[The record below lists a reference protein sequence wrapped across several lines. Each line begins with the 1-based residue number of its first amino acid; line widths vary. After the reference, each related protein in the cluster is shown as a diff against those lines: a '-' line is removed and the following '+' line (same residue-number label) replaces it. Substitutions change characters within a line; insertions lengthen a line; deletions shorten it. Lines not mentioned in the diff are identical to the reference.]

1 MVSALS
7 NKSQTL
13 YDARVEYSEQA
24 ARKIREAVPKKQYIL
39 SGSLKEYAKRGPNEN
54 QWVQRYC
61 NLIVAKAGLK
71 PLIETADEELT
82 AIGTQWW
89 AEKHMLDHLGEQL
102 DGFTTL
108 RTIPDACRLLY
119 ERIDME
125 AALAEAHRHSGVKQS
140 NAELRSYREEKQDC
154 QASLQRLQSQLD
166 ALSNPPAASE
176 RSRTKDKKSHRS
188 EAPSRSELHRQ
199 KKSLRTRIEAR
210 QSDIAALDNMLAEA
224 QRKLDGQYAA
234 LAPQQLELATL
245 IGALAAAGMADEEQT
260 AITALLRQ
268 LDDYTERHD
277 KTTSLLDHGNMPPFI
292 QPAGEIVFSAGPHS
306 AQQLRDLLDHVS
318 DELRD
323 AKELLETELD
333 RLNLH
338 VKDGSEQ
345 RRERIAPRRS
355 HYRQEQ
361 LNSSYA
367 RTDLHQ
373 RLLEGQDDASDLPGA
388 LRFSRVAASLP
399 APEESDEEL
408 LPEAE
413 HGHENANEQGTE
425 KGKEKESTLPLPAPA
440 LLHPRKEDDE
450 SSQDEGHDGLDDG
463 RAPRLL
469 TAPAPAMSDALVPF
483 ADAARLTVS
492 APQALRKPDPSVAGV
507 IQVMDVATVAPPPNR
522 LPAVETISV
531 QPASIMSG
539 MRLALMA
546 PPAPERAPEPVAA
559 AATVVLTTRRD
570 DRAKA
575 PSGSASRTSGKT
587 KPSVEASKKDGK
599 KDSSRAVEKVSKS
612 SSSAEPAKAA
622 APLTAAEPQAA
633 STSVLLLPEPEERPG
648 VYHFGSA
655 DLDWDWQELTVEFRV
670 PAPMPQAPQDAIE
683 LATLRDNGRQ
693 RTISDTAYEEPE
705 AITAPTPAV
714 TAEQASSSYGFTAQE
729 LREQGRSATLPDL
742 RTPAADTAADTG
754 ADAPPPQRR
763 ATAPQT
769 KDEKTHAS
777 ASAGAQAAPQAQ
789 ATSAQSPQA
798 GAQAMPPPPLYYAV
812 PVQVPVTVPVAVP
825 VAVPAYVL
833 PPDPRVPWW
842 ATGTID
848 ALPPTMRFA
857 LMQAAMRNEYCTS
870 VWHMDMSYPSSG
882 KVKLYYVVRDNIPST
897 SSFQLSPPGTPN
909 PIVYTVHPGN
919 PYCHVMEILPPRP
932 VYAAAPEYQHAPP
945 PQPQPRRMPSART
958 ADAGMS
964 GGLFANPSTD
974 PRSPRYVDP
983 RRTGAFKTEPAP
995 EPVRRPR
1002 VRVDPPSFNTRPA
1015 EARTD
1020 ERAGPSSRHSRS
1032 HRYGRE
1038 PARTDTSTK
1047 AKTRTSG
1054 TSGRKTREAPT
1065 PDEFWE
1071 EQARHRSHTSRS
1083 KHSRHDR
1090 HEKEQKQDRRERRTH
1105 RDSAR
1110 QPQAA
1115 YQADVRASQ
1124 MEVEEEPI
1132 IIEIAAIDVGSHA
1145 PLQVLGTAL
1154 PKEARARALKEELEL
1169 RADEGL
1175 PPPRHPE
1182 REVRLSDEQVN
1193 NAIDKMLNDP
1203 RDLNNPEFKDAK
1215 PSLARAEAIVNAL
1228 REMGFDLG
1236 RLNDLHVDLGYLWN
1250 KGERDTRRA
1259 ELGLASDISKVEP
1272 PPAFAAAFAALC
1284 DRLMENERKANAQ
1297 QYDKM
1302 TPQAREAA
1310 LAAKRAEFEAADHA
1324 AYMDYLRQRYAKV
1337 FSFAMDHPMLKA
1349 MWTRVRHKLSAKVNE
1364 LAAAA
1369 VTGSA
1374 AFQAYDQAQR
1384 QRLQHH
1390 LSLQKN
1396 GLSEAGIDKDPG
1408 FRKVFDE
1415 RLEQKLHAL
1424 AQSEPEKMSTPEKR
1438 QAQRSNLSNMLL
1450 GSEGL
1455 ALHEQYLLESE
1466 FGAVLG
1472 PVKQQ
1477 LAANTWASVM
1487 HRLASD
1493 IEVSP

>member
-7 NKSQTL
+7 TKSQTL
-13 YDARVEYSEQA
+13 YDARVEYSELA
-24 ARKIREAVPKKQYIL
+24 ARKIREDVPKKQYIL

-54 QWVQRYC
+54 QWVERYC

-71 PLIETADEELT
+71 PLIETADKELA

-89 AEKHMLDHLGEQL
+89 TEQRMLDHIGEQL
-102 DGFTTL
+102 DGFTAL
-108 RTIPDACRLLY
+108 RTIPDACRRLY

-125 AALAEAHRHSGVKQS
+125 AVLAEAHRHSGIKQS

-154 QASLQRLQSQLD
+154 KASLLRLQSQLD

-176 RSRTKDKKSHRS
+176 RSRTKDKRSQRS

-210 QSDIAALDNMLAEA
+210 QADIAALDNMLAET
-224 QRKLDGQYAA
+224 QRKLDEQYAA
-234 LAPQQLELATL
+234 LAPKQLELATL
-245 IGALAAAGMADEEQT
+245 IGALAAAGMAEEEQM
-260 AITALLRQ
+260 AITGLLRQ

-292 QPAGEIVFSAGPHS
+292 QPTGEIVFSAGPHS
-306 AQQLRDLLDHVS
+306 AQQLQDLLDHVS
-318 DELRD
+318 DELKV
-323 AKELLETELD
+323 AKQLLETELD
-333 RLNLH
+333 RLDLH

-345 RRERIAPRRS
+345 RRGRIAPRRS
-355 HYRQEQ
+355 HYRLEQ
-361 LNSSYA
+361 LNSIYA
-367 RTDLHQ
+367 HPDLQHLQ
-373 RLLEGQDDASDLPGA
+373 LQGQDDAADLPGA

-399 APEESDEEL
+399 APEERDEEL

-425 KGKEKESTLPLPAPA
+425 KGKEKTLPAPA
-440 LLHPRKEDDE
+440 LLHPREEDDE
-450 SSQDEGHDGLDDG
+450 SSEDEARDGLDDG
-463 RAPRLL
+463 PAQRLL
-469 TAPAPAMSDALVPF
+469 TAPAPAVSDALVPF
-483 ADAARLTVS
+483 ADAASLTVS
-492 APQALRKPDPSVAGV
+492 APQALRKPEPSAAGV
-507 IQVMDVATVAPPPNR
+507 IQVRDLATVAPPPNR
-522 LPAVETISV
+522 LPAVETFSV

-546 PPAPERAPEPVAA
+546 PPAPEPAPEPVAA
-559 AATVVLTTRRD
+559 ATIAVLPTRRTE
-570 DRAKA
+570 RTKA
-575 PSGSASRTSGKT
+575 ASGSVSRTSGKT
-587 KPSVEASKKDGK
+587 KPSAEASKKD
-599 KDSSRAVEKVSKS
+599 SSKAAEKVSKS
-612 SSSAEPAKAA
+612 SSSIEPAKVA
-622 APLTAAEPQAA
+622 APLNAVEPQAA
-633 STSVLLLPEPEERPG
+633 STSVLLLPEPEERTG

-655 DLDWDWQELTVEFRV
+655 DLDWDWQEMTVEFRV
-670 PAPMPQAPQDAIE
+670 PAPLPQAPQDAIE

-693 RTISDTAYEEPE
+693 RTISDTAYEEPQ
-705 AITAPTPAV
+705 AIPAPTPAV
-714 TAEQASSSYGFTAQE
+714 TAEQASSSYGFTARE

-742 RTPAADTAADTG
+742 RTPAADTAAD
-754 ADAPPPQRR
+754 APPPQRR

-777 ASAGAQAAPQAQ
+777 ANANANAGVQAAPQAQ
-789 ATSAQSPQA
+789 ATSAQSPPA

-812 PVQVPVTVPVAVP
+812 PVPVQVPVAMPVAVP
-825 VAVPAYVL
+825 VAVPAFVL

-882 KVKLYYVVRDNIPST
+882 KVKLYYVVRDNIPAT

-932 VYAAAPEYQHAPP
+932 VYAPAPEFPQAPP
-945 PQPQPRRMPSART
+945 PQPRSMPSARA
-958 ADAGMS
+958 ADPGASAGI
-964 GGLFANPSTD
+964 FTHPSTD

-983 RRTGAFKTEPAP
+983 KRTGAFQTESPP
-995 EPVRRPR
+995 ESARRPR
-1002 VRVDPPSFNTRPA
+1002 ARADRPSFDTRPA
-1015 EARTD
+1015 AARAD

-1038 PARTDTSTK
+1038 QARTNTSTK
-1047 AKTRTSG
+1047 AKTSG

-1090 HEKEQKQDRRERRTH
+1090 QAREEREQKQDRRERRGPREGVH
-1105 RDSAR
+1105 
-1110 QPQAA
+1110 QPQAG
-1115 YQADVRASQ
+1115 YQADMRPSQ
-1124 MEVEEEPI
+1124 VEVDVEEEPI
-1132 IIEIAAIDVGSHA
+1132 IIDIAAIDVGSHA

-1169 RADEGL
+1169 RAKEGL

-1182 REVRLSDEQVN
+1182 REVPLTDEQVN

-1203 RDLNNPEFKDAK
+1203 GDLNNPDFKDAK

-1228 REMGFDLG
+1228 TEMGFDLG

-1259 ELGLASDISKVEP
+1259 QLGLVSDISKVEP

-1324 AYMDYLRQRYAKV
+1324 PYMDYLRQRYAKV
-1337 FSFAMDHPMLKA
+1337 FSFEMDQPMLKA
-1349 MWTRVRHKLSAKVNE
+1349 MWTRVRHKLSTKVNE

-1374 AFQAYDQAQR
+1374 TFQAYGQAQR

-1396 GLSEAGIDKDPG
+1396 GLSEAGIDSDPG

-1415 RLEQKLHAL
+1415 RLEQKLRAL

-1466 FGAVLG
+1466 FGAVLR

-1477 LAANTWASVM
+1477 LAANTWTSVM